1 MSKTIIRAK
10 TAGFCMGVDLA
21 LRKLDQ
27 VLAENSRHE
36 QICTLGPIIHNPQVL
51 QDYADQG
58 VIQVNCAQDL
68 PEGCCVVIRAH
79 GVPLAVKDELHNQGV
94 RIVDATCPKVKK
106 AQMLIADQTQNGRF
120 LLLFGE
126 PDHPEVAGLLSYAA
140 SQAQVIEHVDMV
152 EALDLHS
159 EQSYFLAAQT
169 TQDRREFQTVFKRL
183 ENRLG
188 KGFPVLDT
196 ICDATRQRQE
206 EAVAISRQVDVML
219 VVGGYT
225 SGNTRRLAKVVQAQG
240 VPSIHI
246 ESVRDLPEGEL
257 GRAGRVGITAGASTP
272 RKVID
277 AVEAKVAGWGDE
289 YLAYLNCEV

>member
-1 MSKTIIRAK
+1 MSKTIVRAK

-21 LRKLDQ
+21 LRKLER
-27 VLAENSRHE
+27 VLAENTCHV

-51 QDYADQG
+51 QEYAQQG
-58 VIQVNCAQDL
+58 VTQVNSVQDV
-68 PEGCCVVIRAH
+68 PEESCVVIRAH
-79 GVPLAVKDELHNQGV
+79 GVPLEVKNELLNRGI

-106 AQMLIADQTQNGRF
+106 AQMLIADQTQNGRC

-126 PDHPEVAGLLSYAA
+126 PDHPEVAGLLSHAA
-140 SQAQVIEHVDMV
+140 TQAQVIEHVDMV
-152 EALDLHS
+152 DSLDL
-159 EQSYFLAAQT
+159 EPKRSYFLAAQT
-169 TQDRREFQTVFKRL
+169 TQDRTEFQTVVQRLEKRL
-183 ENRLG
+183 G
-188 KGFPVLDT
+188 TGFPVLDT

-257 GRAGRVGITAGASTP
+257 GQAGRVGITAGASTP

-277 AVEAKVAGWGDE
+277 AVEAKVAGWGGK
-289 YLAYLNCEV
+289 

>member
-1 MSKTIIRAK
+1 MSKTIVRAK

-21 LRKLDQ
+21 LRKLDR
-27 VLAENSRHE
+27 VLAENTYHE

-51 QDYADQG
+51 QEYAQQG
-58 VIQVNCAQDL
+58 VAQVNSVQDVL
-68 PEGCCVVIRAH
+68 EGSCVVIRAH
-79 GVPLAVKDELHNQGV
+79 GVPLEVKNKLHNWGV

-106 AQMLIADQTQNGRF
+106 AQMLIADQTQNGRC

-140 SQAQVIEHVDMV
+140 AQAQVIEHVDMV
-152 EALDLHS
+152 NSLDL
-159 EQSYFLAAQT
+159 EPERSYFLAAQT
-169 TQDRREFQTVFKRL
+169 TQDRTEFQTVVHRL
-183 ENRLG
+183 EKLLG
-188 KGFPVLDT
+188 TGFPVLDT

-206 EAVAISRQVDVML
+206 EAMRISREVDIML
-219 VVGGYT
+219 VVGGYA

-246 ESVRDLPEGEL
+246 ESVRDLPAEEL
-257 GRAGRVGITAGASTP
+257 SRAKRVGITAGASTP
-272 RKVID
+272 KEVID

-289 YLAYLNCEV
+289 YLADL